1 MTSLAA
7 SAHTPANGPI
17 VGNSDAPTT
26 YYNLMGGQGT
36 VKLKR
41 LLSGPQMASTLDI
54 AEHVAFLEG
63 ASCGHHRH
71 TRAEEFYYV
80 LGGDGVVD
88 VDGERLPALG
98 GDLIITPLNSA
109 HKIGGRG
116 NSSVAILVVEVL
128 PGPGGR
134 RGDPTRI
141 AMPELLAREAA
152 SPVDGV
158 RVATVD
164 LAKHL
169 TGAWGPFQLAALEP
183 GASLGPHAISDAEQF
198 LYLAS
203 GDVRFEFGDWR
214 EAGSAGLYAVVP
226 PGTAWTI
233 VNTSARNRAE
243 VAITQVGVP

>member
-7 SAHTPANGPI
+7 SAHTPGNGPI

-26 YYNLMGGQGT
+26 YYNLMGGQRT

-71 TRAEEFYYV
+71 PRTEEIYYV

-116 NSSVAILVVEVL
+116 NSSVEILVVEVL
-128 PGPGGR
+128 PGPAGR

-152 SPVDGV
+152 SPADGV

-164 LAKHL
+164 LAKHF

-183 GASLGPHAISDAEQF
+183 GARLGPHTTSDAEQF
-198 LYLAS
+198 LYVTDGHLRI
-203 GDVRFEFGDWR
+203 DFGDQQ
-214 EAGSAGLYAVVP
+214 ETGGDGLYVVVP
-226 PGTAWTI
+226 PEMPWTA
-233 VNTSARNRAE
+233 VNKSRNAAE
-243 VAITQVGVP
+243 LVVTQVGLR